1 MNRMMIWGTDGLSL
15 KSQASVHLREAT
27 IDNRLDSLKEIAL
40 ALLSEVEN
48 LRGSQRSGADRRLK
62 LQEVV
67 RRFESELIRTAL
79 ERTGGNQSSAAK
91 VLGVRHTTLNAKIKR
106 YKISC
111 VSPVVGSNEVGN
123 EIAA

>member
-15 KSQASVHLREAT
+15 TPGSQASVHLREAT

-62 LQEVV
+62 LQEEV

-91 VLGVRHTTLNAKIKR
+91 VLGVKHDAKCKDQ
-106 YKISC
+106 
-111 VSPVVGSNEVGN
+111 
-123 EIAA
+123 AL